1 MNLIS
6 YLLLLVLYAAVL
18 MIDIALVFVIIRIIV
33 RWRPIGV
40 LSAYNIAGRLLVD
53 YATRSPSVEK
63 SWGPDGGVRT
73 RAAGSDAGDAGHRP
87 FHCRRV
93 VSNILVTGDSPP

>member
-6 YLLLLVLYAAVL
+6 ILSLLVLYYVVL
-18 MIDIALVFVIIRIIV
+18 MIDVALVFVVIRIIV

-53 YATRSPSVEK
+53 HATRHALQV
-63 SWGPDGGVRT
+63 WRRLGGQTAVSERGRLART
-73 RAAGSDAGDAGHRP
+73 
-87 FHCRRV
+87 
-93 VSNILVTGDSPP
+93 LVTLLIARVLLAGLYGICS